1 MEISMK
7 KYRTSPDLKVEF
19 LGFREKFTILRKV
32 IVNTLKIELSSGN
45 NGIPAHVFSNNLAK
59 VAGSLTKLV

>member
-1 MEISMK
+1 MT

-32 IVNTLKIELSSGN
+32 IVNTLKIELGPGN
-45 NGIPAHVFSNNLAK
+45 IGAAALDFSNNLAK
-59 VAGSLTKLV
+59 NLSV

>member
-1 MEISMK
+1 MK

-32 IVNTLKIELSSGN
+32 IVNTLKIERSSGN
-45 NGIPAHVFSNNLAK
+45 IGATAGVFSNNLAK
-59 VAGSLTKLV
+59 DLNGLNKLV